1 MVPHSGTP
9 TPMSTTTIIPP
20 KPEADSGAASP
31 AGDRSRERIGRALPE
46 PVVEKLRGP
55 KLIVLWLALIAG
67 AWAVAAG
74 AVYGLY
80 ALVSPFLL

>member
-1 MVPHSGTP
+1 
-9 TPMSTTTIIPP
+9 MSTTTILPP
-20 KPEADSGAASP
+20 EPEAGSETAPP
-31 AGDRSRERIGRALPE
+31 ADPRGRERIGRERIGRDLPE
-46 PVVEKLRGP
+46 PAVEKLRGP